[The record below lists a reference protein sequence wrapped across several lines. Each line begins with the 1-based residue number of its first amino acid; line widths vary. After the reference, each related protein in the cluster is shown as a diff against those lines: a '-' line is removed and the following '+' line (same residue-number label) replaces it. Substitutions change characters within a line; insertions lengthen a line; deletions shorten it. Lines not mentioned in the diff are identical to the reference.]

1 MTYKG
6 EHFQVAIF
14 RTFDLLPI
22 AQDSRCQYACR
33 TSTVRSQRTLCSVS
47 SPALCQKQAFL
58 LRNHYVLIT
67 GGQVVFY
74 EVYAFSECQLNAN
87 VMTGKRVTDVA
98 VNHQRWRVICRRSVY
113 CSKPDRISRADGAT
127 NVGRYVRKCTSYWS
141 MDMACRNG
149 E

>member
-1 MTYKG
+1 M
-6 EHFQVAIF
+6 
-14 RTFDLLPI
+14 DLQRDSQ
-22 AQDSRCQYACR
+22 AQRPDKTAKPPHGGFFYVLTLDGTAAL
-33 TSTVRSQRTLCSVS
+33 RSQRTLCSVS